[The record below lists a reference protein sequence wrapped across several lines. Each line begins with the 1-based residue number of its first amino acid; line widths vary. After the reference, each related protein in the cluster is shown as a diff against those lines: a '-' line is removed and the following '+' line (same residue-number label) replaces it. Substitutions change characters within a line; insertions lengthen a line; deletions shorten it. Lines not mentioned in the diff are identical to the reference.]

1 MQLTPSQEKLLIDL
15 PLWWKSKT
23 PFVLVEAPAG
33 FGKSFMV
40 EQFLNLMG
48 KRTKPLILAETNEAV
63 NVLRQWLGSKY
74 EVKTVCSAFNLSLG
88 HVDGVKQLIQYN
100 EPDFKDINLLVI
112 DEASMPP
119 IERSL
124 MLLRIAL
131 SLGIKV
137 LLIGHG
143 SQLPPVE
150 SRTGDCLSPLFDD
163 NFYDTYN
170 LPRPL
175 KLYLTEPV
183 RNTTEIFKLCT
194 QTEALLRQRGVI
206 PYKFVVGKDF
216 LGRYLNN
223 QEGIANFLKGK
234 TTAITY
240 SNKSTYELNSKIRS
254 NIFGQVAS
262 EELFLVTDRV
272 IFRQPTFSFWVKL
285 KENVRSVEEILRVK
299 KTLFTTN
306 TKAIVTEVSF
316 KTILGIDCWELKVSS
331 NHYEEGKQVGYCY
344 YPLNR
349 NDVLAYFHKLHN
361 FALWDKNP
369 ITSQKKYDLAH
380 AVGGIFGVDSRDER
394 HDLRHGYSIT
404 VDCAQGATI
413 DNVLIDETD
422 VDSCVRNRTLLIKT
436 KYVAFSRAKINLWRM
451 S

>member
-1 MQLTPSQEKLLIDL
+1 MQLTPSQEQLLIDL
-15 PLWWKSKT
+15 PIWWRSKI

-40 EQFLNLMG
+40 EQFLKLMG
-48 KRTKPLILAETNEAV
+48 RRAKSLILAETNEAV

-74 EVKTVCSAFNLSLG
+74 TVKTVCSAFNLSLG
-88 HVDGVKQLIQYN
+88 HIDGVRQIIQYN

-119 IERSL
+119 RERSI
-124 MLLRIAL
+124 MFLRAAL

-150 SRTGDCLSPLFDD
+150 SRIGDCLSPLFDD

-175 KLYLTEPV
+175 RLYLTEPV
-183 RNTTEIFKLCT
+183 RNTTEIFELCT

-206 PYKFVVGKDF
+206 PYKFVVSNGF
-216 LGRYLNN
+216 LGKYLNE
-223 QEGIANFLKGK
+223 QEGVRNFLQGK

-240 SNKSTYELNSKIRS
+240 SNKSTYELNSRIRS
-254 NIFGQVAS
+254 NIFGQIAS
-262 EELFLVTDRV
+262 EELFLATDRL
-272 IFRQPTFSFWVKL
+272 IFRQPTFCFRAKL
-285 KENVRSVEEILRVK
+285 KESVRNVEEILRAK

-306 TKAIVTEVSF
+306 TKAVITEVSF
-316 KTILGIDCWELKVSS
+316 NTLLGIDCWELKVNS

-349 NDVLAYFHKLHN
+349 EDVVAYFHKLHN
-361 FALWDKNP
+361 FAVWEKNP
-369 ITSQKKYDLAH
+369 MLSQKKHDIAYAL
-380 AVGGIFGVDSRDER
+380 GSIFGVDSRDEK
-394 HDLRHGYSIT
+394 HDLRHGYSVT

-413 DNVLIDETD
+413 DNVIIGETD
-422 VDSCVRNRTLLIKT
+422 IDRCVRNRTLLLKV
-436 KYVAFSRAKINLWRM
+436 KYVAFSRAKVNLWRM
-451 S
+451 Q